1 MDKIYP
7 RLVIKKNA
15 CHCGAIDCSKLKGL
29 PWQVYHIQFEGQLN
43 PLMTFE
49 SRSYVAA
56 CEHAGIKVDASLSRQ
71 QQYKRATGLSVV
83 TSPSAT

>member
-15 CHCGAIDCSKLKGL
+15 CHCGALDCAKLKGL
-29 PWQVYHIQFEGQLN
+29 PWQVYHIQFEGQIN

-71 QQYKRATGLSVV
+71 QQYKRSTGLSVV
-83 TSPSAT
+83 TSPTAT